1 MLVYAII
8 ELFLKTLFDSFVML
22 AFIFD
27 QAVHK
32 QCYNNIDGPTCSF
45 NLWIFIVARA
55 IFTL

>member
-22 AFIFD
+22 AITFD

-45 NLWIFIVARA
+45 N
-55 IFTL
+55 